1 MSFRHSLLITALIA
15 LPWLAGCDQLGIET
29 PAQTQAR
36 QDLEGKA
43 IGSACRQTGRPL
55 EDCYARAQK
64 DKKTKLISRA
74 SIFNG
79 WKEMDAYMRE
89 NNLAIIAPAPDEPP
103 APAPVAAEGENA
115 DAKPEED
122 KADAKDAKSTKD
134 AKETEK
140 APAGKNEKAEP
151 PAKTAPATGKK
162 ISAAT
167 RYPTFA

>member
-1 MSFRHSLLITALIA
+1 MIA
-15 LPWLAGCDQLGIET
+15 LPFLAGCEQLGIET
-29 PAQTQAR
+29 PAQAQAR

-89 NNLAIIAPAPDEPP
+89 NNLAIIPPVPDEP
-103 APAPVAAEGENA
+103 APAPAAAEGENPDGAKAEEAGA
-115 DAKPEED
+115 DG
-122 KADAKDAKSTKD
+122 KDAKAEGKD
-134 AKETEK
+134 AEK

-151 PAKTAPATGKK
+151 PSKTAPATGKK

-167 RYPTFA
+167 RHPAFA

>member
-1 MSFRHSLLITALIA
+1 MFFRRPLLIAALIA
-15 LPWLAGCDQLGIET
+15 LPWLAGCEHLGIET
-29 PAQTQAR
+29 PAQSQAR

-89 NNLAIIAPAPDEPP
+89 NNLAVIPPPPDEPP
-103 APAPVAAEGENA
+103 PPPPPAEGENA

-122 KADAKDAKSTKD
+122 KADAKDGKPGKD
-134 AKETEK
+134 AKEAEK

-162 ISAAT
+162 ISAAAQ
-167 RYPTFA
+167 YPSFA

>member
-1 MSFRHSLLITALIA
+1 LFFRRPLLITALIA
-15 LPWLAGCDQLGIET
+15 LPWLAGCEQLGIET

-79 WKEMDAYMRE
+79 WKDMDAYMRE
-89 NNLAIIAPAPDEPP
+89 NNLAIIAPVPDEEPP
-103 APAPVAAEGENA
+103 PPPPAEGENA

-122 KADAKDAKSTKD
+122 KAEAKDGKPAKDAKE
-134 AKETEK
+134 AEK

-162 ISAAT
+162 ISAAA
-167 RYPTFA
+167 RHPVVA